1 MKYVFTKK
9 EAFRAE
15 LKNPE
20 RNAHIWVDEERGAKN
35 ISGGTTDIPVGSE
48 LPYHVHEKEEEMM
61 FIYKGKGAAVIEGK
75 TFPIES
81 ETMVFVPPGLK
92 HTFKNTGNEPLSF
105 AFFYAP
111 AGPEQNIRIQAS
123 KK

>member
-9 EAFRAE
+9 DALRLE

-20 RNAHIWVDEERGAKN
+20 RNAHIWVDGERGARN
-35 ISGGTTDIPVGSE
+35 LSGGTTDIPPGSE
-48 LPYHVHEKEEEMM
+48 LPYHVHEKEEEVM
-61 FIYKGKGAAVIEGK
+61 FIYQGKGVAVIEDE
-75 TFPIES
+75 TFSIEA

-92 HTFKNTGNEPLSF
+92 HTFRNTGGEMLSF

-111 AGPEQNIRIQAS
+111 PGPEQNIRRLAGKS
-123 KK
+123 